1 MTVKDGNKRIS
12 NIVNGFFIG
21 IANTTPISGATVA
34 LILGVYE
41 ELIDA
46 AKEMNIRFLIPIVI
60 GVVIGLL
67 AGVKMVVPA
76 NENYPLHLSAFFV
89 GLVIVSVYRP
99 IGECKKRGP
108 KELLSGVVGALVP
121 IIITV
126 SAFGMGGG
134 GASSSLPLWYLF
146 ICGFFSLMAMAIP
159 GVSGSVVLII
169 LGAYIFIMEVVD
181 RFLGIFLGSLRD
193 LSAESIFGIF
203 KTDEFSVLLIFGLG
217 AIFGLLAAI
226 FAVSSVIKE
235 HRDTAMP
242 FFVGMIG
249 GSLLAVSMPLIES
262 PEGVTIYVLLSFFAG
277 IAFVSSLLIMERRLR
292 GATD

>member
-1 MTVKDGNKRIS
+1 MKDKEKRIS
-12 NIVNGFFIG
+12 RVVDGFFIG

-67 AGVKMVVPA
+67 AGVEMVVPA
-76 NENYPLHLSAFFV
+76 NDNYPLHLSAFFV
-89 GLVIVSVYRP
+89 GLVLVSIYRP

-108 KELLSGVVGALVP
+108 KELLSGVIGVLVP
-121 IIITV
+121 VIITL
-126 SAFGMGGG
+126 SAFGMSNGELSG
-134 GASSSLPLWYLF
+134 SLPFWYLF
-146 ICGFFSLMAMAIP
+146 VCGFFSLMAMAIP

-169 LGAYIFIMEVVD
+169 LGAYIFIMETVD
-181 RFLGIFLGSLRD
+181 RFLEMFLGSLRD
-193 LSAESIFGIF
+193 LSTESILGIF
-203 KTDEFSVLLIFGLG
+203 RTDEFSALLIFGFG
-217 AIFGLLAAI
+217 AIFGLVAAI

-235 HRDTAMP
+235 HRDISMP

-262 PEGVTIYVLLSFFAG
+262 PEGITIYVLLSFFAG
-277 IAFVSSLLIMERRLR
+277 IIFVSSLLVMERRL
-292 GATD
+292 TELTN